1 MQMMNKVTFRGLML
15 LDIGMY
21 FITSVH
27 TGVPLLVA
35 RTSKGVVGGETSRC
49 RAG

>member
-1 MQMMNKVTFRGLML
+1 MEMMNKVTFRGLIL
-15 LDIGMY
+15 IEIGMH

>member
-1 MQMMNKVTFRGLML
+1 MEMMNKVTFRGLILIEIRMH
-15 LDIGMY
+15 
-21 FITSVH
+21 FIRSVH